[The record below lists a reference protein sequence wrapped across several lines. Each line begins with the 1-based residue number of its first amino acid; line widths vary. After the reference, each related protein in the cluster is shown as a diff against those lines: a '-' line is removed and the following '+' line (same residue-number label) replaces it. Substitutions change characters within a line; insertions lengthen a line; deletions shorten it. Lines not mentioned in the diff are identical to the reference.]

1 MPGDIM
7 QLYRIVCAAERALAE
22 KWQEAARAV
31 CVEREKQ
38 IETPENKPSS
48 PTAKAPPASGAST
61 CSCLATGARGEGES
75 KGRGREQ
82 GARARARGGRAGG
95 GEKREAEKR
104 EERATTRKTGIAK
117 GSRRRGRTCGGSEM

>member
-38 IETPENKPSS
+38 RETPENKPSS
-48 PTAKAPPASGAST
+48 ATAKAPPASGAST

-75 KGRGREQ
+75 KGRACRGRRKE
-82 GARARARGGRAGG
+82 RS
-95 GEKREAEKR
+95 GEKRGAEKR

>member
-48 PTAKAPPASGAST
+48 ATAKAPPASGAST
-61 CSCLATGARGEGES
+61 CSCLETGARGEGES

-82 GARARARGGRAGG
+82 GAGVQG
-95 GEKREAEKR
+95 AEKR
-104 EERATTRKTGIAK
+104 EERRKERSGPPH
-117 GSRRRGRTCGGSEM
+117 GRRA